1 LNILFFVYILRAG
14 FVFFFRDNH
23 KKYFKIYMCYVRK
36 ILLKLKLVFCSK
48 TEISQDTIIKRLNN
62 STFYTNFTL
71 QLPIVKNYLWVW
83 KNRIV
88 RYRGDIFVLTEISPF
103 YLKCSMESANER
115 IKVYS
120 DTPSSLYWD

>member
-1 LNILFFVYILRAG
+1 MKSN
-14 FVFFFRDNH
+14 
-23 KKYFKIYMCYVRK
+23 
-36 ILLKLKLVFCSK
+36 
-48 TEISQDTIIKRLNN
+48 
-62 STFYTNFTL
+62 L

-88 RYRGDIFVLTEISPF
+88 RYRGDIFVLTIEISPF
-103 YLKCSMESANER
+103 YLNCSMESANES